1 MGFTFK
7 CPINAA
13 PVTVKYHFTSP
24 IFRPGDREPSESLRE
39 IAGTSGLLQEIIS
52 KRAFLARS
60 RASTSNLYR
69 RPPPFPLP
77 LCGRVSGVM
86 KFQRDTVIAY
96 AVNNLAQA
104 HANR

>member
-1 MGFTFK
+1 VGDGSSQVLNAVPVNVKYYFTF
-7 CPINAA
+7 
-13 PVTVKYHFTSP
+13 P
-24 IFRPGDREPSESLRE
+24 IFRPGDRAPSESLRV

-52 KRAFLARS
+52 ERAFLARS
-60 RASTSNLYR
+60 RALTSDLCR

-77 LCGRVSGVM
+77 LCGCVSGVM

-96 AVNNLAQA
+96 AVDNLAQA